1 MLPRCATVM
10 RIAKVAILIAK
21 YAIQQASLGILLK
34 ARRIFARSVLKI
46 LCLSRTAWSFAAAK
60 PSFAPTKPLFAR
72 GILSFGGSKR
82 SAPRLFIFAVLL
94 ENLVFSADQK
104 PRPRAADV
112 LQLRSLL
119 FQRLSVVKCKES
131 RWNMHLVRWIMDL
144 WQKSGETSFQS
155 RGFCIFAL
163 N

>member
-21 YAIQQASLGILLK
+21 YAIRQASLGILLK

-46 LCLSRTAWSFAAAK
+46 LCLSRTVWSFAAAK
-60 PSFAPTKPLFAR
+60 LSFAPTKPLFAR

-82 SAPRLFIFAVLL
+82 SARRL
-94 ENLVFSADQK
+94 LVFTILPEILAFSADQK

-112 LQLRSLL
+112 LQLRPFP
-119 FQRLSVVKCKES
+119 FQRLSMAKCKES
-131 RWNMHLVRWIMDL
+131 R
-144 WQKSGETSFQS
+144 
-155 RGFCIFAL
+155 
-163 N
+163 

>member
-21 YAIQQASLGILLK
+21 YAIRQVSLGILRK

-46 LCLSRTAWSFAAAK
+46 LCLSRTVWSFAAAK
-60 PSFAPTKPLFAR
+60 LSFAPTKPLFAR

-82 SAPRLFIFAVLL
+82 SARRL
-94 ENLVFSADQK
+94 LVFTILPEILAFSADQK

-112 LQLRSLL
+112 LQLRPFP
-119 FQRLSVVKCKES
+119 FQRLSMAKCKES
-131 RWNMHLVRWIMDL
+131 R
-144 WQKSGETSFQS
+144 
-155 RGFCIFAL
+155 
-163 N
+163 